1 MGGEIRLVENFQI
14 ETVDTSALRKRYL
27 LTTDTGRQFELSQM
41 MADIIITLRLER
53 TLERTAEKLS
63 EFWGEEI
70 SPEQLEVVIENYLKK
85 MGLVELGVDSD
96 EASEQPEPPERKQ
109 PFDQVHFRITILPAS
124 VLKPISKV
132 TRYLYQRSVAIILIA
147 AITLTHYAVLRNF
160 NKAMLGEVIFNSS
173 VQSYLAV
180 YALLYACVLW
190 HEVGHVSALARF
202 GKDAKEIGF
211 GLYFIFPVLYT
222 DVSNCWALK
231 RWQRVIVDCGGV
243 YFQAM
248 TAIPLYLTHLLT
260 GSPIPVFMILVNFS
274 LILLILNPVLKF
286 DGYWVLADAL
296 GIINLREKSLALVSH
311 YFRRLILRQPL
322 ELTERLQF
330 PMSIRL
336 CGLVYGMC
344 SGVLLWVWLLW
355 VILYSPKVIS
365 NYAVIVTRSSRTVA
379 EMFSDLELIR
389 PAGILLRLLLQ
400 TIPVFAIVMMLY
412 RINRRV
418 IRFVAARF
426 AKE

>member
-1 MGGEIRLVENFQI
+1 MGGEIRLIENFQI

-41 MADIIITLRLER
+41 MADTIITLQLER
-53 TLERTAEKLS
+53 TLDRTAKKLS
-63 EFWGEEI
+63 EFWGKEI
-70 SPEQLEVVIENYLKK
+70 SPEQLEVVVENFLKK
-85 MGLVELGVDSD
+85 MGLVDLEADSD
-96 EASEQPEPPERKQ
+96 EASEQAEPPERKQ
-109 PFDQVHFRITILPAS
+109 PFDQVHFRVTILPAS

-132 TRYLYQRSVAIILIA
+132 TRYLYHRNVALILIA
-147 AITLTHYAVLRNF
+147 AIAFVHYVVLRNF
-160 NKAMLGEVIFNSS
+160 DKAMLGEVIFNSS
-173 VQSYLAV
+173 VQSYLTV
-180 YALLYACVLW
+180 YELLYSCVLW
-190 HEVGHVSALARF
+190 HELGHVSALARF

-211 GLYFIFPVLYT
+211 GLYFIFPVMYT

-274 LILLILNPVLKF
+274 LILLILNPILKF

-311 YFRRLILRQPL
+311 YYRRLILRQPL

-330 PMSIRL
+330 PRTIRL

-344 SGVLLWVWLLW
+344 SGTLLWLWLLW
-355 VILYSPKVIS
+355 LILYSPKVIS
-365 NYAVIVTRSSRTVA
+365 NYAVIVTRSSRTMA
-379 EMFSDLELIR
+379 EMLSELELIR

-400 TIPVFAIVMMLY
+400 TIPVFALVMMLY
-412 RINRRV
+412 QVNRRV
-418 IRFVAARF
+418 IQFVVARF
-426 AKE
+426 NKE

>member
-1 MGGEIRLVENFQI
+1 MGGEIKLIENFQI

-27 LTTDTGRQFELSQM
+27 LTTDSGRQFELSQM
-41 MADIIITLRLER
+41 MADTIITLQLER
-53 TLERTAEKLS
+53 TLDRTARKLS
-63 EFWGEEI
+63 EFWGEKI
-70 SPEQLEVVIENYLKK
+70 TPDQLEVVVENYLKK
-85 MGLVELGVDSD
+85 MGLVNLEADSD
-96 EASEQPEPPERKQ
+96 ESSEQAEPPERKQ

-132 TRYLYQRSVAIILIA
+132 TRYLYHRNVAPILIA
-147 AITLTHYAVLRNF
+147 AVALIHYVVLRGF
-160 NKAMLGEVIFNSS
+160 DKAMLGEIIFNSS
-173 VQSYLAV
+173 VQSYLTV
-180 YALLYACVLW
+180 YALLYSCVLW
-190 HEVGHVSALARF
+190 HELGHVSALARF

-211 GLYFIFPVLYT
+211 GLYFIFPVMYT
-222 DVSNCWALK
+222 DVSNCWALR
-231 RWQRVIVDCGGV
+231 RWQRVVVDCGGV

-274 LILLILNPVLKF
+274 LILLILNPILKF

-311 YFRRLILRQPL
+311 YYRRLILRQPL

-330 PMSIRL
+330 PRTIRL

-344 SGVLLWVWLLW
+344 SGVLLWAWLLW
-355 VILYSPKVIS
+355 IILYSPKVIS
-365 NYAVIVTRSSRTVA
+365 NYAVVVTRSSRTMA
-379 EMFSDLELIR
+379 EMLSGLELIR

-400 TIPVFAIVMMLY
+400 TIPVFALVMMLY
-412 RINRRV
+412 RVNRQV
-418 IRFVAARF
+418 IRFVVARF
-426 AKE
+426 NKE